1 MKKISDKKNNGR
13 QFTEKVLVV
22 KETNDYLVL
31 NKPAGMVVNPS
42 ETTKSEITLQD
53 WIIDYLK
60 ISNFQFSNDQTN
72 NRISKSLISQND
84 QFNLDKKSKIK
95 VNYSSDEEVEKSF
108 NSRAGIVHRLDRET
122 SGIILVAKNFESF
135 KSLQKQFYD
144 RVIEKEYIAL
154 VYGEISAF
162 SENESIVIDAPIGRN
177 PKSREKHAVLEGGR
191 RSVTVINQIKV
202 YDTKNGPMTLV
213 KCHPK
218 TGRTH
223 QIRVHLTALGNPIAG
238 DKLYSGKK
246 RNKINADLYI
256 RQMLHA
262 SRIVFIEPNTYLS
275 IKNYTDNDKIE
286 IVQELPND
294 FKDLLAKIK

>member
-1 MKKISDKKNNGR
+1 MKNISDNKNNGV
-13 QFTEKVLVV
+13 QLTDSVLVI
-22 KETNDYLVL
+22 KETEDYLVL

-42 ETTKSEITLQD
+42 ETTKDEITLQD
-53 WIIDYLK
+53 WIIDYLN
-60 ISNFQFSNDQTN
+60 ISNVQLSNDRSD
-72 NRISKSLISQND
+72 NRVSKSTTSQ
-84 QFNLDKKSKIK
+84 QGKFNLDKKSKIK
-95 VNYSSDEEVEKSF
+95 INYSSDEEVEKSF

-122 SGIILVAKNFESF
+122 SGIILVAKNFKSF

-144 RVIEKEYIAL
+144 RAVEKEYIAL
-154 VYGEISAF
+154 VYGEITAF

-177 PKSREKHAVLEGGR
+177 PKSREKHAIVEGGR

-202 YDTKNGPMTLV
+202 YETQNGPMTLV

-223 QIRVHLTALGNPIAG
+223 QIRVHITALGHPIAG

-246 RNKINADLYI
+246 RNKLNSDLYQ

-275 IKNYTDNDKIE
+275 NINFTDNDKIE